1 MGMCKDDLDK
11 YDCHV
16 RLVLVMVSLA
26 LCTFEE
32 AAKSK
37 GLAMFQLSVS
47 DCAVPQSCTCS
58 KIEQRRYVPLSHTR
72 LVNVSCDA
80 HDDVNCHVSR
90 DVTSCCCQSLRVV
103 CYRTNATEPM
113 PHLSGPIE
121 RFRTANRRL
130 GLD

>member
-90 DVTSCCCQSLRVV
+90 DVLLLSITPCRPLSDERNGTDAAFVRS
-103 CYRTNATEPM
+103 YRKVQN
-113 PHLSGPIE
+113 G
-121 RFRTANRRL
+121 
-130 GLD
+130 